1 MNVQKLTGKISEDW
15 VKVEIDKLGLNSF
28 KPKPDRGVDLVVSS
42 FNKPGTTLS
51 IQVKGRGATQSNKK
65 YRWFQVRTT
74 PNQRKKTL
82 EESLPVSEAWVTK
95 VTKAEVFILVS
106 IKYHEFWIFTSDD
119 IQQLVQ
125 MNRLVYRHWK
135 DNMDGSQAEI
145 NLDITSNGIPLT
157 EIYQSNLNN
166 WGLITSRFKV

>member
-1 MNVQKLTGKISEDW
+1 MNRQQLTGKISEGW
-15 VKVEIDKLGLNSF
+15 VKDKIDNLGFNSF
-28 KPKPDRGVDLVVSS
+28 KPIPDRGVDLVVSS
-42 FNKPGTTLS
+42 SKKPETTLS

-82 EESLPVSEAWVTK
+82 EESLPVSEAWLTK

-106 IKYHEFWIFTSDD
+106 IKYNEFWIFNSDD
-119 IQQLVQ
+119 IQKLIQI
-125 MNRLVYRHWK
+125 NRSTYGNRK
-135 DNMDGSQAEI
+135 DNMDGSQAEV

-157 EIYQSNLNN
+157 EIYQKNLNN
-166 WGLITSRFKV
+166 WDLITDKFK

>member
-1 MNVQKLTGKISEDW
+1 MNRQQLTGKISEGW
-15 VKVEIDKLGLNSF
+15 VKDKIDNMGFNSF
-28 KPKPDRGVDLVVSS
+28 KPTPDRGVDLIVSS
-42 FNKPGTTLS
+42 SKKPETTLN
-51 IQVKGRGATQSNKK
+51 IQVKGRGNIQSNNK

-95 VTKAEVFILVS
+95 ITKAEVFILVS

-119 IQQLVQ
+119 IEQLIH
-125 MNRLVYRHWK
+125 MNRLLYGHWK
-135 DNMDGSQAEI
+135 DNIDGSQAEI

-166 WGLITSRFKV
+166 WDLITDKFK